1 MAVSEQ
7 TPYIEYIANGATTT
21 FALGFECSNHE
32 FLIVKKDGAIVEDS
46 TWQLV
51 SNSVVF
57 NEPPSINTKLVFERD
72 SAIERSTNFQTADNS
87 FRPAPLN
94 NNFDYIIY
102 ILQEISARL
111 VREITD
117 RKLSD
122 TQLTQYVKDYVE
134 SVLSINNPEAITLV
148 VADIVQ
154 TTIDGDIQTQQEFNE
169 YLLNYINIKYPSV
182 TEFLDEVE
190 TSFNNFTSTNQ
201 ALINNFVSTNQAAID
216 DAVSQ
221 AQIDVNNSIATIQ
234 PAITQAIG
242 TVGGQIQVADL
253 VTLNTI
259 TPSLTNQGA
268 MLDNGDIYR
277 WKTTPLPAAW
287 VFTGANYFNGAKT
300 YTDNEIAK
308 KAYEKNNSQFIGGFT
323 DANNNVAVGIKLDG
337 SVSIPKLELSA
348 DAKKVYRTLSIGTDD
363 SIMHFGDSLSAGTYN
378 LQHKAY
384 ICQLSQVSPFRHINY
399 SDSGKMLINFHNFL
413 LSDTVLFNATIKQ
426 HNPRYAIIATLVND
440 YVYSNA
446 DIKYTQENL
455 RRLVDNLLAVG
466 TTPVIFVEFV
476 ATNEQHQAYKAVAD
490 EYKIPFISSMELNK
504 KIGGYAWTAELF
516 HQPHVGMRTSHLFT
530 LPMLDWIEQQLPMRT
545 LKIFKKRS
553 TFTASTDADL
563 LYKDVIDKSKK
574 WQEIGIAH
582 TYLRNPQYYD
592 EIGETAGANLLGFT
606 SFDDYVKIQNG
617 QSVAFTDYALIEI
630 GLDAFARDVEEIKI
644 NVGLSATPLAY
655 VRNNLDATVA
665 LAAGAWNSTDYQTKY
680 ALPRGAW
687 KAVTITNGVI
697 TINKADA
704 IYSMVG
710 NKVQL
715 MLKGAFNLSSLR
727 VDYIASKY
735 QNTQPVIAPIK
746 RQLSTELLTQTLTD
760 ATSLAGWTKVGTV
773 NALVP
778 IDRKPLKSDGNPVT
792 GACTLTSSNSIAQAI
807 TLTASNEQRTFK
819 VSVIARYFPKAWVDV
834 TLPAYSG
841 LDPNQVL
848 DRNSQAAPIT
858 TDTFDVTELRLETW
872 TGASIPSGTGGPA
885 KHIKPVFM
893 LNRPVEFY
901 VDVMPFTTQFN
912 IRLSAVST
920 DVQVSF
926 VSVKEVL

>member
-7 TPYIEYIANGATTT
+7 TPYIEYEANGVAST
-21 FALGFECSNHE
+21 FALGFECSNPE
-32 FLIVKKDGAIVEDS
+32 FLIVKKDGVVVDTS
-46 TWQLV
+46 TWSLID
-51 SNSVVF
+51 NGIVF
-57 NEPPSINTKLVFERD
+57 NEPPSINTKLVFERN

-94 NNFDYIIY
+94 NNLDYIIY
-102 ILQEISARL
+102 ILQEIAARL
-111 VREITD
+111 VREIND

-122 TQLTQYVKDYVE
+122 YQLTQYVKDYVE

-148 VADIVQ
+148 LADIVQ
-154 TTIDGDIQTQQEFNE
+154 TSIDGDIQTQQEFNE
-169 YLLNYINIKYPSV
+169 YVLNYINIKYPSI
-182 TEFLDEVE
+182 TEFLEASE
-190 TSFNNFTSTNQ
+190 TAF
-201 ALINNFVSTNQAAID
+201 NNFVSTNQTTINNT
-216 DAVSQ
+216 VTQ
-221 AQIDVNNSIATIQ
+221 AQTDVANAIATIQ
-234 PAITQAIG
+234 PTITEAIG
-242 TVGGQIQVADL
+242 VVGGQIQVSDL
-253 VTLNTI
+253 ATLNTI
-259 TPSLTNQGA
+259 TPSITNQGA

-277 WKTTPLPAAW
+277 WKSTPLPAAW

-300 YTDNEIAK
+300 YTDSEIAK
-308 KAYEKNNSQFIGGFT
+308 RTVEQNNSQFVGGLSDNFG
-323 DANNNVAVGIKLDG
+323 NVALGVKHDG

-348 DAKKVYRTLSIGTDD
+348 DAKKVYRTLSIGNDD

-384 ICQLSQVSPFRHINY
+384 VCQLSQLSPFRHVNY

-413 LSDTVLFNATIKQ
+413 LSDTLLFNATVKQ

-440 YVYSNA
+440 YVYGDP

-455 RRLVDNLLAVG
+455 RRLVDNLLG
-466 TTPVIFVEFV
+466 LGITPIIFVEFV

-504 KIGGYAWTAELF
+504 KIGGYAWTKELF
-516 HQPHVGMRTSHLFT
+516 HQPHVGMRTSGLFS
-530 LPMLDWIEQQLPMRT
+530 LPMLDWIEQQLPLRT
-545 LKIFKKRS
+545 IKIYKKRS
-553 TFTASTDADL
+553 TFTPSIDADL

-582 TYLRNPQYYD
+582 TYLRYPQYYD
-592 EIGETAGANLLGFT
+592 EIGETATANLAGFT

-644 NVGLSATPLAY
+644 NLGLSATPLAY
-655 VRNNLDATVA
+655 VRNNLDPSVA
-665 LAAGAWNSTDYQTKY
+665 LAAGAWNGADYQAKY

-697 TINKADA
+697 IINKADA

-715 MLKGAFNLSSLR
+715 MLKGTFNLSSLR

-735 QNTQPVIAPIK
+735 QNSQPIITPIK
-746 RQLSTELLTQTLTD
+746 RQLSSELLTQTLTD
-760 ATSLAGWTKVGTV
+760 TTSLAGWTKVGTV

-819 VSVIARYFPKAWVDV
+819 VSVIARYFPKAWLDT
-834 TLPAYSG
+834 TLPAYSS

-858 TDTFDVTELRLETW
+858 TDTFDIAELKLETW
-872 TGASIPSGTGGPA
+872 TGASIPTGTGGAA

>member
-1 MAVSEQ
+1 MTIVSPMGQLRPVFADKNGKRLSGGKVFTYEPGTLTPKATYTDALNLIPNTNPINLDESGEADIYLDGGYRMQVYDRYGTLIQDVDNFKTWASGIPAESILYGNQDLEQ
-7 TPYIEYIANGATTT
+7 
-21 FALGFECSNHE
+21 
-32 FLIVKKDGAIVEDS
+32 
-46 TWQLV
+46 
-51 SNSVVF
+51 F
-57 NEPPSINTKLVFERD
+57 N
-72 SAIERSTNFQTADNS
+72 AG
-87 FRPAPLN
+87 
-94 NNFDYIIY
+94 
-102 ILQEISARL
+102 
-111 VREITD
+111 
-117 RKLSD
+117 
-122 TQLTQYVKDYVE
+122 VE
-134 SVLSINNPEAITLV
+134 SSINNRYTKEETYNKTEVDASIAAIAGGHKAYQTL
-148 VADIVQ
+148 A
-154 TTIDGDIQTQQEFNE
+154 
-169 YLLNYINIKYPSV
+169 
-182 TEFLDEVE
+182 
-190 TSFNNFTSTNQ
+190 
-201 ALINNFVSTNQAAID
+201 AAQAA
-216 DAVSQ
+216 Q
-221 AQIDVNNSIATIQ
+221 ASLPINTIVEVTNDGVNNGTYQWNGTTLTKSAYD
-234 PAITQAIG
+234 PLTQ
-242 TVGGQIQVADL
+242 
-253 VTLNTI
+253 
-259 TPSLTNQGA
+259 
-268 MLDNGDIYR
+268 
-277 WKTTPLPAAW
+277 
-287 VFTGANYFNGAKT
+287 AKT
-300 YTDNEIAK
+300 YTDVEITK
-308 KAYEKNNSQFIGGFT
+308 RTSEQNNSQFIGGFS
-323 DANNNVAVGIKLDG
+323 DNSGNVALGVKPDG

-348 DAKKVYRTLSIGTDD
+348 DAKKVYRTLSIGNDD
-363 SIMHFGDSLSAGTYN
+363 SIMHFGDSLSVGTYN

-384 ICQLSQVSPFRHINY
+384 ICQLSQVSPFRHVNY

-413 LSDTVLFNATIKQ
+413 LSDTQLFNATVKQ

-440 YVYSNA
+440 YVYSNP

-455 RRLVDNLLAVG
+455 RRLVDNLLGLGV
-466 TTPVIFVEFV
+466 TPVIFVEFV

-490 EYKIPFISSMELNK
+490 EYKIPFISAMELNK
-504 KIGGYAWTAELF
+504 KIGGYAWTAEMFL
-516 HQPHVGMRTSHLFT
+516 QPHVGMRTSGLFS

-545 LKIFKKRS
+545 IKIFKKRS
-553 TFTASTDADL
+553 TFTLSTDADL

-592 EIGETAGANLLGFT
+592 EIGETAGANLLSYT

-644 NVGLSATPLAY
+644 NLGLSATPLAY

-735 QNTQPVIAPIK
+735 QNSQPVIAPIK
-746 RQLSTELLTQTLTD
+746 RQLGSELLTQTLTD

-778 IDRKPLKSDGNPVT
+778 IDRKVLKSDGNAVT
-792 GACTLTSSNSIAQAI
+792 GACTLTSSNSIAQAT

-819 VSVIARYFPKAWVDV
+819 VTAIARYFPKAWVDT
-834 TLPAYSG
+834 TLAAYSS
-841 LDPNQVL
+841 LDVNQVL
-848 DRNSQAAPIT
+848 DRNSQPAPIT
-858 TDTFDVTELRLETW
+858 TDTFDIAELRLETW
-872 TGASIPSGTGGPA
+872 TGASIPTGTGGAA
-885 KHIKPVFM
+885 KQIKPVFM
-893 LNRPVEFY
+893 LNKPIEFY